1 MSTKQ
6 PSAKAMGKRK
16 AIDPSSAEGS
26 IPVVSPPKKR
36 AKAGQA
42 TLTNRP
48 SPAPS
53 DASEDPY
60 TALSKKPVAKPK
72 GKGSVPKV
80 EKKLE
85 WPPYF
90 DELFKIFKALN
101 TVIVFCS
108 SRQHIATT
116 FSVVKKSVEGLLKK
130 PLDLSQ
136 VAEIKAII
144 PDLMRF
150 AYISSSELRI
160 HSDQTSGVGGCGSSS
175 KKRDASP
182 DWYTS
187 FGKADPESGETV
199 LVLDFVEGKKMRK
212 ADQQTSGNFPGY
224 ALPPSMNPV
233 AVKKLIEKRNE
244 RFSQA
249 VNELLLACAL
259 SGEDE
264 DPVVLVM
271 KAAKD
276 HLPLGPFGIH
286 TAGRREGENPGG
298 ASIEAI
304 VDEIIGAEDYR
315 GQIAGRR
322 VYEAKEPQWG
332 KVACFLLFIMN
343 SMTPNSEH
351 TFLIWVAG
359 QLSQPLS
366 KSITDGLR
374 DAINVT
380 RFFTHQTAAINA
392 LRANKHVIVSTGT
405 ASGKSII
412 YQVPL
417 LTFLEGDRES
427 TAIFIFPTKALAQ
440 DQRTALEQLLCHT
453 PGLEDVQV
461 ATYDGDTPMSE
472 RADIRENASVIFTNF
487 DILHITILPQEDKW
501 RRFLKNIKLVV
512 VDELHYYH
520 GTLGRFVMP
529 ALPAPITCRTVLTLL
544 TWPTSSSFSHAAYI
558 MRRLRRVCAAV
569 GNRRSLFV
577 SCSATI
583 GQPLRHME
591 TIFGVDDIEVVTE
604 DGSSAG
610 RKDFLIWNPPLI
622 DEMDPKSGRAS
633 AYNEVCAMF
642 RFLVKRGV
650 KTIIFCKIRKSCELV
665 MKTLRTQ
672 LAAEGRQ
679 DILEKIRAYRGGYS
693 QQDRRAIEKEA
704 FTNKLLGIVATNAL
718 ELGINIGTLDAVIML
733 GFPMSVASL
742 RQQAGRAGRRAQG
755 SLAVYVADNLPI
767 DQHFV
772 SNPDEIFD
780 MSMADLVVDLSNEVV
795 LEGHLQCAANEMPI
809 SITDDEQYF
818 GDPALFRKVCRERL
832 TQDAEGWY
840 HTHSK
845 YKPRPST
852 HVPIRGVMET
862 KYTVLDVTNSGVNG
876 KVMILEE
883 LELSRAL
890 FETYEGGIFMHQ
902 GMTYLVREVSHD
914 DRTAR
919 IVQTDVNWT
928 TTPRDFTDVDP
939 IQTIRI
945 RAIRGSP
952 HRAYFGPISV
962 KTIIFGFF
970 KVRNGS
976 ILDTVDLDT
985 PPFERQTNG
994 MWIDVP
1000 NPVLDLIKRKGLHL
1014 AEAIHAAAHAVL
1026 NLAPLF
1032 ATASSGDVKTE
1043 CKVAQKEYASK
1054 PTTRKRPA
1062 RLIFFDNAGKS
1073 SGVAAKAFDHSKM
1086 KATSYLQ
1093 QSNRDIACLLAS
1105 DMLTQALERLEACE
1119 CESGCPSCIEDSECK
1134 EGNLVASK
1142 TGAKLVLRA
1151 ILDLPIDEN
1160 AIPDVDPRLAGA
1172 VLETIMEATGV
1183 YTAEGVEVEFDE
1195 CQE

>member
-1 MSTKQ
+1 
-6 PSAKAMGKRK
+6 
-16 AIDPSSAEGS
+16 
-26 IPVVSPPKKR
+26 
-36 AKAGQA
+36 
-42 TLTNRP
+42 
-48 SPAPS
+48 
-53 DASEDPY
+53 
-60 TALSKKPVAKPK
+60 
-72 GKGSVPKV
+72 
-80 EKKLE
+80 
-85 WPPYF
+85 
-90 DELFKIFKALN
+90 LFKIFKALN
-101 TVIVFCS
+101 TVIAFCS

-150 AYISSSELRI
+150 AYISSSELQI

-276 HLPLGPFGIH
+276 HLPLDPFGIH

-322 VYEAKEPQWG
+322 VYEAKEPQW
-332 KVACFLLFIMN
+332 
-343 SMTPNSEH
+343 
-351 TFLIWVAG
+351 G

-520 GTLGRFVMP
+520 GTLG
-529 ALPAPITCRTVLTLL
+529 
-544 TWPTSSSFSHAAYI
+544 SHAAYI

-1000 NPVLDLIKRKGLHL
+1000 NPVLDLIKRKGLHP

-1073 SGVAAKAFDHSKM
+1073 SGVAAKAFDH
-1086 KATSYLQ
+1086 T
-1093 QSNRDIACLLAS
+1093 S